1 MSPLFIQ
8 VLGGCFAGAFL
19 LVMLLNRRPVLTAI
33 LVPLVALGWLIARNW
48 QDVSVEGGEMEA
60 TLYALAAACG
70 LVTAGAGSALAH
82 FIRRRAER
90 PAVTD
95 RRS

>member
-1 MSPLFIQ
+1 MSPLFVQ
-8 VLGGCFAGAFL
+8 VLGGCFAAAFL
-19 LVMLLNRRPVLTAI
+19 LAMLLKRRAVLVAI
-33 LVPLVALGWLIARNW
+33 LVPLIAFAWLIAQNW
-48 QDVSVEGGEMEA
+48 RDVSVDGGEMEA

-82 FIRRRAER
+82 FIRRRAGR
-90 PAVTD
+90 PAMTD